1 MQQFDQVVPM
11 SLVSALRKQRQ
22 ADLCSEEN
30 VFVVFTGV
38 GCVGRLRT
46 WPAADSL

>member
-38 GCVGRLRT
+38 GV
-46 WPAADSL
+46 